1 LENISVSE
9 LASQVLES
17 CLSDRPWPALGP
29 LLEKAASNNPQLA
42 RSASRA
48 LFTTVVERLADLF
61 EPRLCD
67 VYARLFSEVITYVRP
82 KLATAE
88 LLSRYGR
95 VRRARR
101 FEGVTPK
108 KVFVLSRITLGADV
122 AVTSVVLDA
131 MKRRFPSSAIYLVG
145 PKKNWELFA
154 ADPQIRHVPFTY
166 GRTGAVRERL
176 ATVPAVDGDDSIV
189 VDPDSRLSQLGLL
202 PLCSEDRYYFFESRG
217 YGGEGKESLST
228 LTGRWVAE
236 TFGVSDAR
244 AYIAPLPVYQRPEVT
259 VSFGVGEN
267 PEKRI
272 GDPFEQDLIGSLV
285 GRGRAVLVD
294 KGAGGDETRRVQN
307 VLGIF
312 PMVEAWEGD
321 YAPFASMIS
330 RSQLYVG
337 YDSAGQHVAAA
348 SGVPLISVFAGYV
361 SDRMFQRWHPTG
373 PGPIHVIKVTD
384 RNPQSVLR
392 SVIDTIESLRGEA

>member
-1 LENISVSE
+1 
-9 LASQVLES
+9 
-17 CLSDRPWPALGP
+17 
-29 LLEKAASNNPQLA
+29 
-42 RSASRA
+42 
-48 LFTTVVERLADLF
+48 
-61 EPRLCD
+61 
-67 VYARLFSEVITYVRP
+67 VITCVRP

-88 LLSRYGR
+88 LLSRYSR
-95 VRRARR
+95 VRQPRR
-101 FEGVTPK
+101 FEGGDPR

-122 AVTSVVLDA
+122 AVTSVILDA

-154 ADPQIRHVPFTY
+154 ADPQIRHFPFTY
-166 GRTGAVRERL
+166 GRTGSVRERL
-176 ATVPAVDGDDSIV
+176 ATVPAVDEDDSIV

-217 YGGEGKESLST
+217 YGGEGTESLST
-228 LTGRWVAE
+228 LTGQWVAE
-236 TFGVSDAR
+236 TFGVSDAK

-272 GDPFEQDLIGSLV
+272 DDPFELDLIGSLV
-285 GRGRAVLVD
+285 GRGHAVLVD
-294 KGAGGDETRRVQN
+294 KGAGADETRRVEN

-330 RSQLYVG
+330 RSQLYIG

-348 SGVPLISVFAGYV
+348 CGVSLISVFAGYV
-361 SDRMFQRWHPTG
+361 SDRMFQRWYPTG

-384 RNPQSVLR
+384 RNPQRVLR
-392 SVIDTIESLRGEA
+392 SVIDTIDSLRGEA

>member
-1 LENISVSE
+1 LENTSVSE

-17 CLSDRPWPALGP
+17 CLAGRPWPALDP
-29 LLEKAASNNPQLA
+29 LLEKATSDNPELASA
-42 RSASRA
+42 ASRA
-48 LFTTVVERLADLF
+48 LFTTVVERLGDLF
-61 EPRLCD
+61 EPQLCD
-67 VYARLFSEVITYVRP
+67 VYARLFSEVITCVRP
-82 KLATAE
+82 KLVTAE
-88 LLSRYGR
+88 FLSRYSR
-95 VRRARR
+95 VRQPRR
-101 FEGVTPK
+101 FEGGDPR

-154 ADPQIRHVPFTY
+154 ADPQIRHFPFTY
-166 GRTGAVRERL
+166 GRTGSVRERL
-176 ATVPAVDGDDSIV
+176 ATVPAVDEDDSIV

-217 YGGEGKESLST
+217 YGGEGTESLST
-228 LTGRWVAE
+228 LTGQWVAE
-236 TFGVSDAR
+236 TFGVSDAK

-272 GDPFEQDLIGSLV
+272 DDPFEQDLIGSLV
-285 GRGRAVLVD
+285 GRGHAVLVD
-294 KGAGGDETRRVQN
+294 KGAGADETRRVEN
-307 VLGIF
+307 VLRIF

-330 RSQLYVG
+330 RSQLYIG

-348 SGVPLISVFAGYV
+348 CGVSLISVFAGYV
-361 SDRMFQRWHPTG
+361 SDRMFQRWYPTG
-373 PGPIHVIKVTD
+373 PGPVHVIKVTD
-384 RNPQSVLR
+384 RNPQRVLR
-392 SVIDTIESLRGEA
+392 SVIDTIDSLRGEA

>member
-1 LENISVSE
+1 MENTSVSE

-17 CLSDRPWPALGP
+17 CLADRPWPALGP
-29 LLEKAASNNPQLA
+29 LLEKATSDNPELASA
-42 RSASRA
+42 ASRA
-48 LFTTVVERLADLF
+48 LFTTVVERLGDLF

-88 LLSRYGR
+88 LLSRYSR

-101 FEGVTPK
+101 FAGGDPR

-131 MKRRFPSSAIYLVG
+131 MKRRFPSAAIYLVG

-154 ADPQIRHVPFTY
+154 ADPQIRHFPFTY
-166 GRTGAVRERL
+166 GRTGSVRERL
-176 ATVPAVDGDDSIV
+176 ATIPGVDEDDSIV

-217 YGGEGKESLST
+217 YGGEGTESLST

-272 GDPFEQDLIGSLV
+272 DDPFEQDLIGSLV
-285 GRGRAVLVD
+285 GRGHAVLVD
-294 KGAGGDETRRVQN
+294 KGAGADETRRVEN
-307 VLGIF
+307 VLAIF

-330 RSQLYVG
+330 RSQLYIG

-348 SGVPLISVFAGYV
+348 CGVPLISVFAGYV
-361 SDRMFQRWHPTG
+361 SDRMFQRWYPTG
-373 PGPIHVIKVTD
+373 PGPRHVIKVTD
-384 RNPQSVLR
+384 RNPQRVLR
-392 SVIDTIESLRGEA
+392 SVIGTIDSLRGEA